1 MKRVRF
7 KPYAS
12 LITVPHPDP
21 VPMEEDNDD
30 DDDDDDD
37 ESTPTSPTSSSCCR
51 SWGLW
56 YSKEEMS
63 TLARADV
70 SAVVAAH
77 QNGTT
82 MDSSTCTATT
92 VGAVIDNNGD
102 DSSIMDYDESHNTEP
117 PICGRGLEMY
127 LPGQLVLLRRR
138 RKAYQDAALR
148 KQQSLLALCGSKG
161 SEEIATRLEQFLK
174 IRSQESVEKA
184 HGLGLQDAAD
194 AHAIH
199 HEAYVSL
206 VDDSSDGCLDS
217 TAPTFIGNK
226 RKALFPSSDEH
237 TATPSSKSA
246 LRSPSSSS
254 SSSSSPS
261 STLMTKQTAFSPN
274 ALLSHHAIQRA
285 A

>member
-1 MKRVRF
+1 
-7 KPYAS
+7 
-12 LITVPHPDP
+12 
-21 VPMEEDNDD
+21 MEEDN
-30 DDDDDDD
+30 DDDDDD
-37 ESTPTSPTSSSCCR
+37 ESTPTSTTSSSCCR

-82 MDSSTCTATT
+82 MDSSTCTATP
-92 VGAVIDNNGD
+92 VGGAVIDNNGD

-199 HEAYVSL
+199 HEATNVSL
-206 VDDSSDGCLDS
+206 DDSSDICLDS
-217 TAPTFIGNK
+217 AAPTFIGNK

-254 SSSSSPS
+254 SSPS